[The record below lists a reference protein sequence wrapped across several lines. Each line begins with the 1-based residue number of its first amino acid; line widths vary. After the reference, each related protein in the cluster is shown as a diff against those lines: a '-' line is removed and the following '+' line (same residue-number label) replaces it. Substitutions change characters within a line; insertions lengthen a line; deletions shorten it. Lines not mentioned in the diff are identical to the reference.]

1 MANSKTLWTSAAAT
15 LSLVILGGASYYLWK
30 EDQQVKKRNLA
41 KTREKKA
48 ASLLR
53 EINNDHKMLH
63 AEIDEHY
70 KLMKLAGTSVP
81 EKEWKTIEFKLSMS
95 NEMLLRLME
104 RLDAIRPLADI
115 MDEDDREP
123 TKYEKEIIAEIKQ
136 KKRRIISKIERDFKR
151 LDTYKS
157 NMPTKEISPPK
168 EQSPF
173 EEVVIESKA

>member
-30 EDQQVKKRNLA
+30 EDQQ
-41 KTREKKA
+41 
-48 ASLLR
+48 
-53 EINNDHKMLH
+53 
-63 AEIDEHY
+63 IDEHY

-151 LDTYKS
+151 LDT
-157 NMPTKEISPPK
+157 
-168 EQSPF
+168 
-173 EEVVIESKA
+173 